1 MIWPSLSVYCV
12 VALIWIGAPA
22 IGVSRTVSLK
32 TTELT
37 GGVSV
42 GVGVTVGVLVIVEV
56 GVTVGVTVGV
66 LV

>member
-1 MIWPSLSVYCV
+1 MIWPSLSVYFV
-12 VALIWIGAPA
+12 VSLIWIGAPA
-22 IGVSRTVSLK
+22 IGVSPMVSLK
-32 TTELT
+32 IAKLS